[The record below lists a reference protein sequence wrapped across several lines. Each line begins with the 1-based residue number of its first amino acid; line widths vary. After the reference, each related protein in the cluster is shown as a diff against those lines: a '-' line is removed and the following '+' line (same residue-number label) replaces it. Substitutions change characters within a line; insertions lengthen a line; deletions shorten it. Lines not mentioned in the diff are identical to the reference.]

1 MWYVILRYVI
11 NFDLFKEIF
20 TSRKRGVT
28 RSYAKKNIIFQSER
42 MVTNSHVLLN
52 NDAVKKYFVKKK
64 IAQ

>member
-1 MWYVILRYVI
+1 VILRYVI

-20 TSRKRGVT
+20 TSGKRGVT